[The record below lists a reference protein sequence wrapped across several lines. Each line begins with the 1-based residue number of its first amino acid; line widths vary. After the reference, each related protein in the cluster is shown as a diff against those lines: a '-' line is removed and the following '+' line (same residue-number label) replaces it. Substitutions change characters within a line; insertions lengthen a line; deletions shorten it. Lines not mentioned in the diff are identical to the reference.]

1 MKKFLISLSI
11 VYLSFVPLVMQAQI
25 VTGGGGGS
33 EASTECPTTPHSL
46 KDLICM
52 AMDLVN
58 PLVGLLTGLAVLYFM
73 WNVVS
78 FIRKAD
84 DEKGRAAAKDGI
96 VYGVIGL
103 FVLFSFWGLVE
114 FLRASVF
121 G

>member
-1 MKKFLISLSI
+1 MKKSLTASLA
-11 VYLSFVPLVMQAQI
+11 VAVLSLTPLVTQAAD
-25 VTGGGGGS
+25 T
-33 EASTECPTTPHSL
+33 CPKPAPITPRNLS
-46 KDLICM
+46 DLICM
-52 AMDLVN
+52 AIDLVN
-58 PLVGLLTGLAVLYFM
+58 PLIGLLTGLAVLYFV

-96 VYGVIGL
+96 MYGVIGL

-114 FLRASVF
+114 FLRRSVF